1 MIFFKFFLTSWSL
14 HISIAVYP
22 GKLNYI
28 ICQYM
33 VPILYIE
40 DTYSRDENNNSLK
53 FQVLYGLF
61 SLTFT
66 ISLYIYIYI
75 YKIQTALI
83 FKYNIFF

>member
-1 MIFFKFFLTSWSL
+1 
-14 HISIAVYP
+14 
-22 GKLNYI
+22 
-28 ICQYM
+28 M
-33 VPILYIE
+33 VAILYIE

-75 YKIQTALI
+75 YIYKIQTALI
-83 FKYNIFF
+83 FKYNIFFK

>member
-1 MIFFKFFLTSWSL
+1 
-14 HISIAVYP
+14 
-22 GKLNYI
+22 
-28 ICQYM
+28 M

-75 YKIQTALI
+75 
-83 FKYNIFF
+83 